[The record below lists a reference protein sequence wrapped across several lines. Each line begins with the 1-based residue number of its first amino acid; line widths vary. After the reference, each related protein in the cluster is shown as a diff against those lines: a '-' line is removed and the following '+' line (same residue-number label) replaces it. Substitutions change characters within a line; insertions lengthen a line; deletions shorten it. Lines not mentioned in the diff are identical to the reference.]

1 MPGISRLLPALERSL
16 GQRLLAGGL
25 LCLALVAGGARADL
39 WAFVDARGVTHFAAE
54 QLDDRYALFF
64 RGSSFDS
71 QRDASTP
78 AQGGGAALAAR
89 ARVQSYFDILPAY
102 KSVRPH
108 LRRAAERSGVDYALL
123 KAVIATESGFDAHAV
138 SPKGALGLMQL
149 MPATAERFGVAAAG
163 SRTLVQQLHDP
174 AVNVRAGARYLRH
187 LLDLFDGRLDL
198 ALAAYNAGEGA
209 VRRAG
214 PKIPPF
220 KETQNY
226 VKTVLALY
234 RQLQPLAP
242 VAAAWMAGAEK
253 ASGAG
258 TPPAGAP
265 AAGMPATG
273 SSRIRMTLPAG
284 SARESIDEKREQ

>member
-1 MPGISRLLPALERSL
+1 MRLTTTPLPLLDRSL
-16 GQRLLAGGL
+16 GHRLLAAGL
-25 LCLALVAGGARADL
+25 LCLALVTGAAHADL

-54 QLDDRYALFF
+54 KLDERYALFF
-64 RGSSFDS
+64 RGPSFDS
-71 QRDASTP
+71 ERDIG
-78 AQGGGAALAAR
+78 AQQAGAVDADPRTTLAAR
-89 ARVQSYFDILPAY
+89 SRVQSYFDILPAY

-108 LRRAAERSGVDYALL
+108 LKRAAERSGIDYALL
-123 KAVIATESGFDAHAV
+123 KAVIATESGFDVHAV
-138 SPKGALGLMQL
+138 SAKGALGLMQL
-149 MPATAERFGVAAAG
+149 MPATAERFGVTAVG
-163 SRTLVQQLHDP
+163 TRTLAQQLHDP
-174 AVNVRAGARYLRH
+174 AVNVPAGARYLRH

-214 PKIPPF
+214 QQIPPF

-242 VAAAWMAGAEK
+242 VAAAWVAGADQ
-253 ASGAG
+253 
-258 TPPAGAP
+258 AP
-265 AAGMPATG
+265 AER

>member
-1 MPGISRLLPALERSL
+1 MPGIARFLPLLDHSL

-39 WAFVDARGVTHFAAE
+39 WAFVDARGITHFAAE
-54 QLDDRYALFF
+54 QLDERYALFF
-64 RGSSFDS
+64 RGESFDS
-71 QRDASTP
+71 QRDI
-78 AQGGGAALAAR
+78 GAAQASVADENPGTTLAAR

-108 LRRAAERSGVDYALL
+108 LRRAAERSGIDYALL

-138 SPKGALGLMQL
+138 SAKGALGLMQL

-163 SRTLVQQLHDP
+163 SRTLAQQLHDP
-174 AVNVRAGARYLRH
+174 AVNVPAGARYLRH

-214 PKIPPF
+214 QKIPPF

-242 VAAAWMAGAEK
+242 A
-253 ASGAG
+253 AG
-258 TPPAGAP
+258 TPAAGTP
-265 AAGMPATG
+265 AAGMPATP

>member
-1 MPGISRLLPALERSL
+1 MPGIARFLPLPGRSL
-16 GQRLLAGGL
+16 GRRLLAAGL
-25 LCLALVAGGARADL
+25 LCLGLVAGAARADL
-39 WAFVDARGVTHFAAE
+39 WAFVDAQGVTHFAAE
-54 QLDDRYALFF
+54 QLDERYALFF
-64 RGSSFDS
+64 RGPSFDS
-71 QRDASTP
+71 ERDI
-78 AQGGGAALAAR
+78 GGAAHAGEDPGATLVVR

-163 SRTLVQQLHDP
+163 SRTLAQQLHDP
-174 AVNVRAGARYLRH
+174 AVNVPAGARYLRH

-214 PKIPPF
+214 QKIPPF

-242 VAAAWMAGAEK
+242 VAAAWMAGADE
-253 ASGAG
+253 
-258 TPPAGAP
+258 AP
-265 AAGMPATG
+265 AAGTPAAR

-284 SARESIDEKREQ
+284 SARESFDKKREQ

>member
-1 MPGISRLLPALERSL
+1 MSCIAHSLPLPRRSPGH
-16 GQRLLAGGL
+16 RLLAVGV
-25 LCLALVAGGARADL
+25 LCLALVAGAAHADL
-39 WAFVDARGVTHFAAE
+39 WAFVDARGVTHFAPE
-54 QLDDRYALFF
+54 QLDERYALFF
-64 RGSSFDS
+64 RGPRFDS
-71 QRDASTP
+71 EHDAGAQAGAGTTP
-78 AQGGGAALAAR
+78 AAR

-102 KSVRPH
+102 KSARPH

-123 KAVIATESGFDAHAV
+123 KAVIATESGFDAQAV

-149 MPATAERFGVAAAG
+149 MPATAERFGVAATGA
-163 SRTLVQQLHDP
+163 RTLVQQLHDP
-174 AVNVRAGARYLRH
+174 AVNVPAGARYLRH
-187 LLDLFDGRLDL
+187 LLDLFDGQLEL

-214 PKIPPF
+214 RKIPPF

-242 VAAAWMAGAEK
+242 AASARSAG
-253 ASGAG
+253 S
-258 TPPAGAP
+258 AP
-265 AAGMPATG
+265 AA

-284 SARESIDEKREQ
+284 SAADSFDEKREQ

>member
-1 MPGISRLLPALERSL
+1 MPGIARFLPLLDRSL

-39 WAFVDARGVTHFAAE
+39 WAFIDAQGVTHFAAE
-54 QLDDRYALFF
+54 QLDERYALFF
-64 RGSSFDS
+64 RGASFDS
-71 QRDASTP
+71 QRDID
-78 AQGGGAALAAR
+78 AQADVADENPGATLAAR

-108 LRRAAERSGVDYALL
+108 LRRAAERSGIDYALL

-138 SPKGALGLMQL
+138 SAKGALGLMQL

-174 AVNVRAGARYLRH
+174 AVNVPAGARYLRH

-214 PKIPPF
+214 QKIPPF

-242 VAAAWMAGAEK
+242 GAAAWVAGAEQ
-253 ASGAG
+253 AP
-258 TPPAGAP
+258 TAGAP
-265 AAGMPATG
+265 AAAAPAAR

>member
-1 MPGISRLLPALERSL
+1 MPGIARFLPALDRSL

-64 RGSSFDS
+64 RGASFDS
-71 QRDASTP
+71 QRDASTQP
-78 AQGGGAALAAR
+78 QDGGAALAAR

-102 KSVRPH
+102 KSVRSH

-149 MPATAERFGVAAAG
+149 MPATAERFGVAAVG

-174 AVNVRAGARYLRH
+174 AVNVPAGARYLRH

-214 PKIPPF
+214 QKIPPF

-242 VAAAWMAGAEK
+242 VAAAWVAGADQ
-253 ASGAG
+253 
-258 TPPAGAP
+258 AP
-265 AAGMPATG
+265 AER

>member
-1 MPGISRLLPALERSL
+1 MAAIARSLPALDHSL
-16 GQRLLAGGL
+16 GHRLLAGGL

-39 WAFVDARGVTHFAAE
+39 WAFIDAQGVTHFAAE

-64 RGSSFDS
+64 RGDSFDS
-71 QRDASTP
+71 QRDAKTQP
-78 AQGGGAALAAR
+78 QDGAAALAAR

-108 LRRAAERSGVDYALL
+108 LRRAAERSGIDYALL

-163 SRTLVQQLHDP
+163 SRTLAQQLHDP
-174 AVNVRAGARYLRH
+174 AVNVPAGARYLRH

-209 VRRAG
+209 VHRAG
-214 PKIPPF
+214 QKIPPF

-234 RQLQPLAP
+234 RQLQPQPL
-242 VAAAWMAGAEK
+242 AAARV
-253 ASGAG
+253 AG
-258 TPPAGAP
+258 TEPA
-265 AAGMPATG
+265 PATG
-273 SSRIRMTLPAG
+273 TPATPSSRIRMTLPVG

>member
-1 MPGISRLLPALERSL
+1 MRLTTTPLPLLDRSL
-16 GQRLLAGGL
+16 GHRLLAGGL
-25 LCLALVAGGARADL
+25 LCLALVTGAAHADL

-54 QLDDRYALFF
+54 KLDERYALFF
-64 RGSSFDS
+64 RGPSFDS
-71 QRDASTP
+71 ERDIG
-78 AQGGGAALAAR
+78 AQQAGAVDADPRTTLAAR
-89 ARVQSYFDILPAY
+89 SRVQSYFDILPAY

-108 LRRAAERSGVDYALL
+108 LKRAAERSGVDYALL
-123 KAVIATESGFDAHAV
+123 KAVIATESGFDVHAV
-138 SPKGALGLMQL
+138 SAKGALGLMQL
-149 MPATAERFGVAAAG
+149 MPATAERFGVTAVG
-163 SRTLVQQLHDP
+163 TRTLAQQLHDP
-174 AVNVRAGARYLRH
+174 AVNVPAGARYLRH

-214 PKIPPF
+214 QQIPPF

-242 VAAAWMAGAEK
+242 VAAAWVAGADQ
-253 ASGAG
+253 
-258 TPPAGAP
+258 AP
-265 AAGMPATG
+265 AER

>member
-1 MPGISRLLPALERSL
+1 MPGIARSLPALDHSL

-39 WAFVDARGVTHFAAE
+39 WAFIDAQGVTHFAAE

-64 RGSSFDS
+64 RGASFDS
-71 QRDASTP
+71 ARNAPTQAQDDA
-78 AQGGGAALAAR
+78 AALAAR

-149 MPATAERFGVAAAG
+149 MPATAERFGVAAVG
-163 SRTLVQQLHDP
+163 SRTLAQQLHDP
-174 AVNVRAGARYLRH
+174 AVNVPAGARYLRH

-209 VRRAG
+209 VHRAG
-214 PKIPPF
+214 QKIPPF

-234 RQLQPLAP
+234 RQLQPQP
-242 VAAAWMAGAEK
+242 VAEAWVA
-253 ASGAG
+253 GAG
-258 TPPAGAP
+258 TPAAGMPVTGSP
-265 AAGMPATG
+265 AAGMPAPP
-273 SSRIRMTLPAG
+273 SSRIRMTLPVG

>member
-1 MPGISRLLPALERSL
+1 MFRSAHPPPPLDRSL
-16 GQRLLAGGL
+16 GHRLLAGGL
-25 LCLALVAGGARADL
+25 LCLGLVAGTARADL

-54 QLDDRYALFF
+54 QLDERYALFF
-64 RGSSFDS
+64 RGPNFDS
-71 QRDASTP
+71 ARDLGADAEATP
-78 AQGGGAALAAR
+78 GATLAAR
-89 ARVQSYFDILPAY
+89 ARVQAYFDILPAY

-149 MPATAERFGVAAAG
+149 MPATAERFGVTAG
-163 SRTLVQQLHDP
+163 GTRTLAQQLHDP
-174 AVNVRAGARYLRH
+174 AVNVPAGARYLRH

-214 PKIPPF
+214 QKIPPF

-242 VAAAWMAGAEK
+242 VAAAWAAGAEQ
-253 ASGAG
+253 
-258 TPPAGAP
+258 PPAAR
-265 AAGMPATG
+265 
-273 SSRIRMTLPAG
+273 SSRLRMTLPAG
-284 SARESIDEKREQ
+284 SLRESIDEKREQ

>member
-1 MPGISRLLPALERSL
+1 MPDSARLPSLDRSL
-16 GQRLLAGGL
+16 GHRLLAAGL
-25 LCLALVAGGARADL
+25 LCLALVTGAAHADL

-54 QLDDRYALFF
+54 KLDERYALFF
-64 RGSSFDS
+64 RGPSFDS
-71 QRDASTP
+71 ERDIG
-78 AQGGGAALAAR
+78 AQQAGAVDADPRTTLAAR
-89 ARVQSYFDILPAY
+89 SRVQSYFDILPAY

-108 LRRAAERSGVDYALL
+108 LKRAAERSGVDYALL
-123 KAVIATESGFDAHAV
+123 KAVIATESGFDVHAV
-138 SPKGALGLMQL
+138 SAKGALGLMQL
-149 MPATAERFGVAAAG
+149 MPATAERFGVTAVG
-163 SRTLVQQLHDP
+163 TRTLAQQLHDP
-174 AVNVRAGARYLRH
+174 AVNVPAGARYLRH

-214 PKIPPF
+214 QQIPPF

-242 VAAAWMAGAEK
+242 VAAAWVAGADQ
-253 ASGAG
+253 
-258 TPPAGAP
+258 AP
-265 AAGMPATG
+265 AER

>member
-1 MPGISRLLPALERSL
+1 MPGIARSLPALDHSL

-25 LCLALVAGGARADL
+25 LCLALVAGAARADL
-39 WAFVDARGVTHFAAE
+39 WAFVDARGITHFAAE
-54 QLDDRYALFF
+54 QLDERYALFF
-64 RGSSFDS
+64 RGASFDS
-71 QRDASTP
+71 QRDIG
-78 AQGGGAALAAR
+78 AQAGAAEENPGATLAAR

-108 LRRAAERSGVDYALL
+108 LRRAAERSGIDYALL

-138 SPKGALGLMQL
+138 SAKGALGLMQL
-149 MPATAERFGVAAAG
+149 MPATAERFGVAAPG
-163 SRTLVQQLHDP
+163 SRTLAQQLHDP
-174 AVNVRAGARYLRH
+174 AVNVPAGARYLRH

-214 PKIPPF
+214 QKIPPF

-242 VAAAWMAGAEK
+242 AD
-253 ASGAG
+253 G
-258 TPPAGAP
+258 TP

-273 SSRIRMTLPAG
+273 MLATGMPATPSSRIRMTLPAG